1 MLGMQLAGALWRFW
15 AYHDHQ
21 REGLRWLEAAIAAD
35 GEGDARARA
44 RALLGAGVCTTG
56 LGGDY
61 TGARLLFDESL
72 ALARAAGDRGG
83 SAEALYRLGLLALLT
98 QDAQA
103 QKLLEESL
111 DLFREQQDAWH
122 IAWALRRLGQI
133 AQNER
138 EPEHAAA
145 LLEESLR
152 LARAVG
158 QPSGIA
164 WSLSLLGDLA
174 LDQGDIER
182 AEPLLEESLA
192 LARSLGDQNM
202 LTAVLGRMG
211 FLARQQGD
219 LARAQDYFEENLARG
234 HALGRRDAGTLFF
247 LSCVALESGD
257 VGRARTLATD
267 SLGLYPPNMGRA
279 SVADNLRVLASVAAA
294 TGQPARAARLCG
306 AEAMLMNGLPPNGE
320 TWFPAPHLFSEAQA
334 AARAAL
340 GEAAFTAAWDQ
351 GAAMTREEVIAY
363 ALAATG
369 SADVPGDSDLASVDR
384 VHK

>member
-1 MLGMQLAGALWRFW
+1 L
-15 AYHDHQ
+15 
-21 REGLRWLEAAIAAD
+21 AAD
-35 GEGDARARA
+35 EVGDTRARA

-61 TGARLLFDESL
+61 TGARLLFEESL
-72 ALARAAGDRGG
+72 ALARAAGDRDG

-98 QDAQA
+98 QDSQA
-103 QKLLEESL
+103 RELLEESL
-111 DLFREQQDAWH
+111 ALFREQQDAWH

-138 EPEHAAA
+138 NPERAAA

-174 LDQGDIER
+174 LDQGDVER
-182 AEPLLEESLA
+182 ARPLLEESLA
-192 LARSLGDQNM
+192 LARTLGDQNM
-202 LTAVLGRMG
+202 LTAALGRMG

-219 LARAQDYFEENLARG
+219 LGRAQAYFEENLARG
-234 HALGRRDAGTLFF
+234 RALGLRDAGTLFF

-257 VGRARTLATD
+257 VGRARALATE

-279 SVADNLRVLASVAAA
+279 SVADILRVLASVAAT
-294 TGQPARAARLCG
+294 TGQAVRAAQLCG
-306 AEAMLMNGLPPNGE
+306 AEATLMNGLPPNGE
-320 TWFPAPHLFSEAQA
+320 TWFPAPRLFAVAQA
-334 AARAAL
+334 VARAAL
-340 GEAAFTAAWDQ
+340 GEVAFTAAWDQ
-351 GAAMTREEVIAY
+351 GAAMNRDEVIAY
-363 ALAATG
+363 ALAPTG
-369 SADVPGDSDLASVDR
+369 STDVSLDGDAAGVDR
-384 VHK
+384 ASA